1 MPQAG
6 VARVA
11 RSRGASARRYA
22 RPSDADP
29 DFEGVLLMNA
39 VLFSGRGKPV
49 RRFSHGC
56 ERWRRF
62 AAGGLLALLAVL
74 QMAPARADVSPE
86 ARAALIDLYN
96 NTSGPGWFN
105 NAHWLEQANECSWYG
120 VKCDPGKTKVIE
132 IDLSA
137 NHLVGNFIPSP
148 TATEGFDAL
157 ETFDLSYNPGLTSA
171 PIPDFSQL
179 PALKKILLSGDKLSG
194 TFPDLGGL
202 ANLEIVL
209 LDDNQLTGFVPPI
222 GALSKL
228 ASFVVASNRLTGPV
242 PEISGLSNLITL
254 DLRKNFFSGP
264 LPKLPLGLK
273 NVYVSNNQL
282 SGTLPT
288 LASVIGLDVFD
299 AENNR
304 LVGAI
309 PVLPQ
314 LSQFRVA
321 GNELS
326 GSIPTPPVTLSGGFS
341 SLCPNQLLTH
351 GDAFW
356 DAATGHSP
364 WYGNTNCNTDPYGKE
379 NVQNDLI
386 KVRPGQATRLLSNGL
401 DAVIANDSLA
411 NVPSILQVVTSPPVS
426 PPEHGAIILNNPDGS
441 FIYRNTDGWSDSFL
455 YWVCDGVD
463 CETARVD
470 IWVDNNTAPVA
481 ADDSLVVQK
490 GHSADTLIG
499 GATSVLANDREPD
512 AGDSLTASL
521 VKLPTAG
528 NVRVNADGTFDY
540 LNTNQAATVDY
551 FEYSACDKSSEC
563 SIAKVLIQIVAGS
576 GLPADQA
583 PLAVADA
590 IQVQPNGQASSLI
603 GGAVSVLHNDTD
615 YDGQTLAAIK
625 LTDPANGTVTLNQDG
640 TFTYT
645 NTYSSPP
652 VTTDSFTY
660 EACDPYIVCTPAT
673 VTITI
678 TNAPQDHLP
687 DPQADIVEVLP
698 GQSANATVDGGT
710 LLANDLDADLPN
722 DALRVTKLTSPQHG
736 DAIVQLDGSFKYTN
750 TDPAATTDSFLVE
763 VCDSFKACA
772 ASEVDVFVMHAPTVS
787 KTFSPNNNVLVGA
800 TSQMTIKLTNPNA
813 RAITGVS
820 FADNYPAF
828 LVNASDTP
836 FSNTCGGNA
845 DLQASAGWL
854 NLTGATIPANGTCS
868 IVVGAIPTKTAAIQN
883 MTGPV
888 TSGNAEAGAS
898 ATGALHST
906 NTANHQSA
914 PNVTQVFS
922 PSTIAVGGA
931 STLTISLTNP
941 AGNALAVTDVT
952 FTDLY
957 PPSSYMVNGASATT
971 DCGGTLTAIPG
982 DIKVSLSGGVIPVGK
997 SCSVVVEIAG
1007 MSAGSDWSHT
1017 GPVTSN
1023 NSDTAADVPAL
1034 LTVTDSGLLAAP
1046 ILEKKFVPDT
1056 VAPNATSTLTLTLTN
1071 PDPNNAIHGIKLDD
1085 VYPAGIRNGGGL
1097 PVMHDDC
1104 GFTTEDVPADLG
1116 WAKLDGGTLAG
1127 GQTCSVEITV
1137 VGTKTSTN
1145 QTGPVTSSNALAG
1158 APDSA
1163 TLTVN
1168 GSPPPI
1174 AAPTVQPIS
1183 FNPKSIDVG
1192 DGSAMTIT
1200 LHNNDLA
1207 NEITGVQLS
1216 VIYPSASM
1224 VNGTGSPVE
1233 SDDCQFTEDVPA
1245 LDKTVV
1251 LSGGKIAAGQDCS
1264 IVIDVIGTASGFWAV
1279 QTSPVASDNAAIG
1292 PGGAGALQVIDSQP
1306 LQAPIVEHTFTPANV
1321 LVGGTAKLSIKLT
1334 NPPANNLAITGVK
1347 FADAYSLPA
1356 HIANKSGASTDCGGT
1371 LQALPG
1377 DTSIALAGSGGVIPQ
1392 NGSCTI
1398 EVDVIGTSSGSS
1410 VSDVGQI
1417 TSTNAT
1423 TATAPTATVTVGAG
1437 ALLNPPIVSKQFN
1450 PSMLAAPGMTSS
1462 MTIAFTNPNGEAI
1475 DGVQV
1480 NDQYPPGLLNDGPGN
1495 PVVSD
1500 GCGFTEDVPAGGAFA
1515 KLSGGSVPPGGCSIV
1530 ITVVG
1535 NETATNDTGTV
1546 FSSNAMNAVGSTAKL
1561 TVNGGGGGG
1570 GSAQTIQFT
1579 SVVPNGAHVGGPTY
1593 HAMATASSGLDVALS
1608 IDPGSDTVC
1617 AIANDIVSFIGP
1629 GTCTIDANQGGGM
1642 NGGINYAPAVQVQQS
1657 FVVATSGGM
1666 ALQTIAFTSSPPN
1679 NASVGG
1685 PAYFAA
1691 AVATPSNLPVV
1702 LTIDAASKTVCSIN
1716 NGAVSFIGPGTCT
1729 VDADQGGGISGG
1741 VNYAPA
1747 SQVQQS
1753 FDVATSGGVTPQTI
1767 AFTSAAPVNATVG
1780 GIAYFV
1786 TATATSGLP
1795 VVLTVDAASAT
1806 VCTIGNDFV
1815 SFIGPGTCTIDANQ
1829 GGGIS
1834 GGVNY
1839 KAAPQVQ
1846 QSFAVADSGGTTPQ
1860 TIAFT
1865 SQPPVN
1871 PKVGDPAYLAMATA
1885 TSGLPVV
1892 LTIDDASTTVCKIGN
1907 GFVSFIGAGT
1917 CTIDANQ
1924 GGGISGGMNYKPAPQ
1939 VQQSFVVED
1948 SGGMTPQTITF
1959 TSSPPVNAMVGDPAY
1974 LVSATATSALPVV
1987 LTIDD
1992 ASIAVCTI
2000 SNDFVSFI
2008 GSGTCTIDANQGGG
2022 PNGGVNYQPAP
2033 QVQQSFEVTSS
2044 GDAPTVTCVL
2054 PKQIGVVDETYSLDL
2069 SLLFAPP
2076 PGQPSLV
2083 FTGTSLPP
2091 QLSIIGSL
2099 LTGTFGT
2106 SGTFTSTLTATVSA
2120 PGGASASENVV
2131 FQVLPAD
2138 DILLRDGFDPVGS
2151 GDLPCQ

>member
-1 MPQAG
+1 
-6 VARVA
+6 
-11 RSRGASARRYA
+11 
-22 RPSDADP
+22 
-29 DFEGVLLMNA
+29 MNRIS
-39 VLFSGRGKPV
+39 FP
-49 RRFSHGC
+49 C
-56 ERWRRF
+56 F
-62 AAGGLLALLAVL
+62 AAAIRRCRRLAIGGALVVLAML
-74 QMAPARADVSPE
+74 QIAPARADVSPE

-105 NAHWLEQANECSWYG
+105 NTHWLEPANECSWYG
-120 VKCDPGKTKVIE
+120 VKCDPGNTKVVE

-137 NHLVGNFIPSP
+137 NHLVGNFIPSL
-148 TATEGFDAL
+148 TSAKGFDAL

-179 PALKKILLSGDKLSG
+179 PALKKILLRGDKLSG

-202 ANLEIVL
+202 SNLEIVL
-209 LDDNQLTGFVPPI
+209 LDDNQLTGFVPSI

-264 LPKLPLGLK
+264 LPKLPLALK

-314 LSQFRVA
+314 LSQLRVG
-321 GNELS
+321 GNLLS

-341 SLCPNQLLTH
+341 SLCPNQLQTH

-401 DAVIANDSLA
+401 NAVIANDSLA

-441 FIYRNTDGWSDSFL
+441 FIYRNTDGSSDSFL

-470 IWVDNNTAPVA
+470 IWVDDNTAPIA

-490 GHSADTLIG
+490 GQSADTLIG

-521 VKLPTAG
+521 TKLPTAG

-563 SIAKVLIQIVAGS
+563 SIAKVLVQIGAGG
-576 GLPADQA
+576 GLPMDQA

-652 VTTDSFTY
+652 VFTDSFTY

-678 TNAPQDHLP
+678 TNAPQEHLP

-698 GQSANATVDGGT
+698 GQSASATVGGGT
-710 LLANDLDADLPN
+710 LLANDLDADLPG
-722 DALRVTKLTSPQHG
+722 DVLQVTKLTSPQHG
-736 DAIVQLDGSFKYTN
+736 DAIVHLDGTFEYTN
-750 TDPAATTDSFLVE
+750 TDSTATTDSFLVE

-787 KTFSPNNNVLVGA
+787 KGFSPNSNVFVGA
-800 TSQMTIKLTNPNA
+800 TSQMMITLTNPNA
-813 RAITGVS
+813 RAITDVS

-828 LVNASDTP
+828 LVNASDMP
-836 FSNTCGGNA
+836 VSNTCGGNA
-845 DLQASAGWL
+845 HLQASAGWL
-854 NLTGATIPANGTCS
+854 NLTGAMIPPNGTCS
-868 IVVGAIPTKTAAIQN
+868 IVVDAIPTKVAAIQN

-888 TSGNAEAGAS
+888 TSDNAEAGAS

-906 NTANHQSA
+906 NTANHQLA
-914 PNVTQVFS
+914 PAVTQIFS

-931 STLTISLTNP
+931 STLTITLTNP
-941 AGNALAVTDVT
+941 PGNTLAITDVT
-952 FTDLY
+952 FTDQY
-957 PPSSYMVNGASATT
+957 PPSSYMVNGATATT
-971 DCGGTLTAIPG
+971 DCGGTLTAIQG
-982 DIKVSLSGGVIPVGK
+982 DNKVSLGGAVIPVGK

-1007 MSAGSDWSHT
+1007 MSPGSDWSHT

-1023 NSDTAADVPAL
+1023 NSDTAADIPAL

-1056 VAPNATSTLTLTLTN
+1056 IAPNATSTLTLTLTN
-1071 PDPNNAIHGIKLDD
+1071 PDPNNAIHDVKLDD
-1085 VYPAGIRNGGGL
+1085 FYPAGIRNGGGL

-1104 GFTTEDVPADLG
+1104 GFTEDVPADLG

-1127 GQTCSVEITV
+1127 GETCTVAITV
-1137 VGTKTSTN
+1137 VGTTTSTN
-1145 QTGPVTSSNALAG
+1145 QTGVVTSSNALPG
-1158 APDSA
+1158 SPDSA

-1168 GSPPPI
+1168 GSPSLI
-1174 AAPTVQPIS
+1174 VAPTVKAIS
-1183 FNPKSIDVG
+1183 FAPASIGVG
-1192 DGSAMTIT
+1192 GEAAMTIT
-1200 LHNNDLA
+1200 LHNNDVA

-1216 VIYPSASM
+1216 VIYPSSSM
-1224 VNGTGSPVE
+1224 VNGTGNPVE

-1245 LDKTVV
+1245 LAKTVV

-1264 IVIDVIGTASGFWAV
+1264 IAVDVIGTASGNWTV

-1292 PGGAGALQVIDSQP
+1292 SGGSGALQIFDS
-1306 LQAPIVEHTFTPANV
+1306 LQKLEAPVVEQTFTPANI
-1321 LVGGTAKLSIKLT
+1321 LVGGTAKLTIKLT
-1334 NPPANNLAITGVK
+1334 NPPANNSAITGVQ

-1356 HIANKSGASTDCGGT
+1356 HIANKLGASTNCGGT
-1371 LQALPG
+1371 LQALSG
-1377 DTSIALAGSGGVIPQ
+1377 ETSIALTGAGGVIPK

-1398 EVDVIGTSSGSS
+1398 EVDVIGTSPGSS
-1410 VSDVGQI
+1410 VSDVGSV
-1417 TSTNAT
+1417 TSANADPAST
-1423 TATAPTATVTVGAG
+1423 PTAAVAVVGG
-1437 ALLNPPIVSKQFN
+1437 ALLNPPIVTKEFN
-1450 PSMLAAPGMTSS
+1450 PSSVTAGETSE
-1462 MTIAFTNPNGEAI
+1462 MTISLGNSNGVAI
-1475 DGVQV
+1475 DGAQV
-1480 NDQYPPGLLNDGPGN
+1480 NDLYPDGIVNDGPGN

-1500 GCGFTEDVPAGGAFA
+1500 DCGFNEDVPPGGIWA
-1515 KLSGGSVPPGGCSIV
+1515 KLDGGTVPPGGCSIV
-1530 ITVVG
+1530 IRVVG
-1535 NETATNDTGTV
+1535 NATATNDTGSV
-1546 FSSNAMNAVGSTAKL
+1546 FSGNAMTGAGS
-1561 TVNGGGGGG
+1561 
-1570 GSAQTIQFT
+1570 SA
-1579 SVVPNGAHVGGPTY
+1579 
-1593 HAMATASSGLDVALS
+1593 L
-1608 IDPGSDTVC
+1608 
-1617 AIANDIVSFIGP
+1617 
-1629 GTCTIDANQGGGM
+1629 
-1642 NGGINYAPAVQVQQS
+1642 
-1657 FVVATSGGM
+1657 
-1666 ALQTIAFTSSPPN
+1666 
-1679 NASVGG
+1679 
-1685 PAYFAA
+1685 
-1691 AVATPSNLPVV
+1691 
-1702 LTIDAASKTVCSIN
+1702 
-1716 NGAVSFIGPGTCT
+1716 
-1729 VDADQGGGISGG
+1729 
-1741 VNYAPA
+1741 
-1747 SQVQQS
+1747 
-1753 FDVATSGGVTPQTI
+1753 
-1767 AFTSAAPVNATVG
+1767 
-1780 GIAYFV
+1780 
-1786 TATATSGLP
+1786 
-1795 VVLTVDAASAT
+1795 LTVD
-1806 VCTIGNDFV
+1806 D
-1815 SFIGPGTCTIDANQ
+1815 
-1829 GGGIS
+1829 GG
-1834 GGVNY
+1834 
-1839 KAAPQVQ
+1839 
-1846 QSFAVADSGGTTPQ
+1846 GGTTPQ
-1860 TIAFT
+1860 TITFT
-1865 SQPPVN
+1865 STAPVN
-1871 PKVGDPAYLAMATA
+1871 AMVGGPTYLATATS
-1885 TSGLPVV
+1885 TSGLPVT
-1892 LTIDDASTTVCKIGN
+1892 LTIDGVSANVCAISN
-1907 GFVSFIGAGT
+1907 GAVSFIGAGT

-1924 GGGISGGMNYKPAPQ
+1924 GGDATYLPAPQ
-1939 VQQSFVVED
+1939 VQQSFAVTDGGAGGNTAPLGVGDAIEVVPNGTTQDLVGDSNVVDSVLDNDVDPD
-1948 SGGMTPQTITF
+1948 SGDSLHAVLIDPAPGLTLQSDGTFSYHAPAVPGTDAFTYQVCDSANACSDPTTVTITIGDGLNDHAPFAVGDAMTVASGAATMALMGDPNDPASVLDNDIDPDGDALTATLLQDVSHGDLVFDNDHGRF
-1959 TSSPPVNAMVGDPAY
+1959 TYTNNGDASPADSFIYSVCDSHGACDAGFVTITIADALDDRPPVVVDDAMQSSQNGSTTAVIGDPSDPGSVLFNDADPDAGDLLTAGKISGLLNHSGTATLDALGGISYQNLDASQTSDQLLYEACDSYGACTGGKVTITIGGTPLGGLPETGTDAIDVGPGGASQDLVGDARPID
-1974 LVSATATSALPVV
+1974 SV
-1987 LTIDD
+1987 LD
-1992 ASIAVCTI
+1992 
-2000 SNDFVSFI
+2000 NDV
-2008 GSGTCTIDANQGGG
+2008 D
-2022 PNGGVNYQPAP
+2022 PD
-2033 QVQQSFEVTSS
+2033 
-2044 GDAPTVTCVL
+2044 GDALVANLIAAPAHGSIQLDPTGRFTYQNDATDPAATDAFEYEACNSHGACAKGTVAITINGNAPIVTCIL
-2054 PKQIGVVDETYSLDL
+2054 PNQLNEVGDTINLDL

-2076 PGQPSLV
+2076 PNQALTFSGTGLPS
-2083 FTGTSLPP
+2083 
-2091 QLSIIGSL
+2091 QLSIMGSL

-2106 SGTFTSTLTATVSA
+2106 SGTFTSTFTATVSA
-2120 PGGASASENVV
+2120 PGGASASESVV
-2131 FQVLPAD
+2131 FQVVPD
-2138 DILLRDGFDPVGS
+2138 GDILLRNGFDPPDEGQQQ
-2151 GDLPCQ
+2151 PCQ